1 MGVVFLVVWHLN
13 VAQCPGRSFI
23 IYKTVATVLEVNKG
37 PLPGSGVC
45 TDKFYQFIHD
55 LIELF
60 EVDVPVTI
68 EGRHAKVFGDFS
80 YRLFVLDQIFGKVGC
95 AFKTGI

>member
-13 VAQCPGRSFI
+13 VAQCSGRSFI

-37 PLPGSGVC
+37 PLPGFSVR
-45 TDKFYQFIHD
+45 TDKFCQIIHD

-68 EGRHAKVFGDFS
+68 EGRHAKVIGYFS